1 MNRIV
6 LIGSKEFA
14 QQIRMTV
21 ARCGEYK
28 VVGYLDD
35 NEIAGTIIEGLP
47 VMGKLS
53 DADVLYKKGLF
64 DSLFVA
70 AGYLNFTF
78 REKAYSLWKGK
89 IPYANII
96 DKDAVLAPSV
106 IIGEGVYI
114 GPDSIID
121 EGTVIGNNVFIHGK
135 TQLGHDNR
143 VGSHTY
149 FSGRIDTAGF
159 CEIGERNFIG
169 IRVLF
174 ADHVSTCDDVW
185 IGLGCIVAKS
195 ISSPGKYMTNAAKL
209 YKIE

>member
-14 QQIRMTV
+14 QQIRTAV
-21 ARCGEYK
+21 ERDNDSI

-35 NEIAGTIIEGLP
+35 NVEVGTIVEGLP

-53 DADVLYKKGLF
+53 DAGILYEKDLF
-64 DSLFVA
+64 DNLFVA
-70 AGYLNFTF
+70 AGYTNFGF
-78 REKAYSLWKGK
+78 RDKAFSTWQGL

-96 DKDAVLAPSV
+96 DKTAIIDPSV
-106 IIGEGVYI
+106 RIGEGVYI
-114 GPDSIID
+114 GPEAIID
-121 EGTVIGNNVFIHGK
+121 TGTIIGNNVFIHGK
-135 TQLGHDNR
+135 TQLGHDN
-143 VGSHTY
+143 VIGSHTY

-159 CEIGERNFIG
+159 CTIGERNFIG

-174 ADHVSTCDDVW
+174 ADHISTCDDAW
-185 IGLGCIVAKS
+185 IGLGCIVAKN
-195 ISSPGKYMTNAAKL
+195 ITAPGKYMTNAAKL